1 MRAYLLI
8 CFAFAWAASL
18 PIRIQDVEIPPPEIP
33 LMIEYGV
40 EESSNVT
47 MRNQI
52 RPGMLVTNYD
62 IELEADR
69 GSGTFSGRA
78 VIRVT
83 ITDPTTREDEIV
95 FHVRD
100 LNINS
105 VRFAI
110 AGGSTLNNA
119 DYDVDDDDGILEI
132 ETGSE
137 SSLYDFHIE
146 YTGTLTNVGTGFWAG
161 EFLET

>member
-1 MRAYLLI
+1 
-8 CFAFAWAASL
+8 
-18 PIRIQDVEIPPPEIP
+18 
-33 LMIEYGV
+33 MIEYGV

-110 AGGSTLNNA
+110 AGVVL
-119 DYDVDDDDGILEI
+119 
-132 ETGSE
+132 
-137 SSLYDFHIE
+137 
-146 YTGTLTNVGTGFWAG
+146 
-161 EFLET
+161 